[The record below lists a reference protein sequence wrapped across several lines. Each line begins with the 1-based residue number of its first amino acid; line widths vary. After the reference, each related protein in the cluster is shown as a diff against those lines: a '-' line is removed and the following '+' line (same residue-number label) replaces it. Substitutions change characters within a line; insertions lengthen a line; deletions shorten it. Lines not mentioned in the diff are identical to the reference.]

1 MRIVR
6 IGNKIRVTC
15 TKDEIE
21 NFNENGNIEIHIG
34 LLKVLFID
42 IANIIQEMLPSL
54 KKDKK

>member
-21 NFNENGNIEIHIG
+21 NFNDHGNLEIHIG

-54 KKDKK
+54 RSKK

>member
-54 KKDKK
+54 RSKK

>member
-1 MRIVR
+1 LRIVR

-21 NFNENGNIEIHIG
+21 NFNENGNLDIHIG

-54 KKDKK
+54 RSKK

>member
-1 MRIVR
+1 LRIVR

-21 NFNENGNIEIHIG
+21 NFNENGNLEIHIG

-42 IANIIQEMLPSL
+42 IANIIQDMLPSL
-54 KKDKK
+54 RSKK

>member
-21 NFNENGNIEIHIG
+21 NFNENGNLDIHIG

-54 KKDKK
+54 RSKK

>member
-1 MRIVR
+1 M
-6 IGNKIRVTC
+6 TC

-21 NFNENGNIEIHIG
+21 NFNEHGNLEIHIG

-54 KKDKK
+54 RSKK

>member
-21 NFNENGNIEIHIG
+21 NFNENGNLEIHIG

-42 IANIIQEMLPSL
+42 IANIIQDMLPSL
-54 KKDKK
+54 RSKK